1 VSDPGAVEV
10 PVSYAARIA
19 ALAEEVGERVAV
31 RVAHLDGTEEELT
44 WSVLHERTTQVAR
57 ALAERGLAAG
67 DRLAV
72 GIHNSS
78 QLVLAVLGAWT
89 VGATPVPFRWD
100 LPAWEQGRVLDVIGA
115 PFHLTDDDVA
125 WIDGTVDRPTEPLP
139 EAVAAYTHGICSSGS
154 TGMPKVILI
163 ARPGTWDSTIGRP
176 FPEAWQPV
184 PTPQTVLVPA
194 PMYHTNGFSTFYN
207 LLAGD
212 TLVIMEKFDAAK
224 VVDLVERHRISTI
237 TATPT
242 MLQRIADLPG
252 VGERDWSS
260 IQWIL
265 QGAAGIAPSLVH
277 RWIDL
282 VGADRF
288 FMSYGMTEGLGLAC
302 IRADEW
308 TGRQGS
314 VGRGYRET
322 EIRIKGPDGALLPPG
337 EVGEIWLR
345 SPSTG
350 MYRYLGGGTGQLLA
364 ADEDGFSTGGDMG
377 RLDEDGFLYIADRR
391 VDMII
396 SGGANVFPAEVENA
410 LADHP
415 GIADV
420 VVVGL
425 PDPEWGHR
433 VHAIVEPADP
443 AAPPS
448 TDDVIA
454 YAKSRLAAYKVPK
467 TVELV
472 AAIPRTEATKV
483 NRGALVAERS

>member
-1 VSDPGAVEV
+1 
-10 PVSYAARIA
+10 
-19 ALAEEVGERVAV
+19 
-31 RVAHLDGTEEELT
+31 
-44 WSVLHERTTQVAR
+44 
-57 ALAERGLAAG
+57 
-67 DRLAV
+67 
-72 GIHNSS
+72 
-78 QLVLAVLGAWT
+78 
-89 VGATPVPFRWD
+89 
-100 LPAWEQGRVLDVIGA
+100 
-115 PFHLTDDDVA
+115 
-125 WIDGTVDRPTEPLP
+125 
-139 EAVAAYTHGICSSGS
+139 
-154 TGMPKVILI
+154 
-163 ARPGTWDSTIGRP
+163 
-176 FPEAWQPV
+176 
-184 PTPQTVLVPA
+184 
-194 PMYHTNGFSTFYN
+194 
-207 LLAGD
+207 
-212 TLVIMEKFDAAK
+212 
-224 VVDLVERHRISTI
+224 
-237 TATPT
+237 
-242 MLQRIADLPG
+242 
-252 VGERDWSS
+252 
-260 IQWIL
+260 
-265 QGAAGIAPSLVH
+265 
-277 RWIDL
+277 
-282 VGADRF
+282 
-288 FMSYGMTEGLGLAC
+288 
-302 IRADEW
+302 
-308 TGRQGS
+308 
-314 VGRGYRET
+314 
-322 EIRIKGPDGALLPPG
+322 LPPG